1 MLSSSQKIK
10 QFKSEL
16 EAAKKLNTITLY
28 HNMYAT
34 PPTKNSLHPEFF
46 FHRFPG
52 HNQKKALYVYR
63 LIVVTLIG
71 NFFDYPF
78 LN

>member
-16 EAAKKLNTITLY
+16 ETAKKLNTITLY

-34 PPTKNSLHPEFF
+34 PPTKKKKKKNIIMTLYILNSSFIVFQDITRKRQETF
-46 FHRFPG
+46 
-52 HNQKKALYVYR
+52 
-63 LIVVTLIG
+63 LII
-71 NFFDYPF
+71 PS
-78 LN
+78 